1 MLSRSRSTILI
12 AITVSVVVIVAVFVA
27 SRLPIGPS
35 SGVNG
40 PPTTPNPTPSACPRS
55 VGLCIKLNVT
65 RGIDGDTLAVDGG
78 LRIPLVLVNPPGL
91 RRSGGAESRDHLTG
105 LCLGAMALLVGEQF

>member
-55 VGLCIKLNVT
+55 VGLCIKRNV
-65 RGIDGDTLAVDGG
+65 RRVIGGDTLHVDGG
-78 LRIPLVLVNPPGL
+78 LRIPLVLANAPAATA
-91 RRSGGAESRDHLTG
+91 SGGPGCRDHPT
-105 LCLGAMALLVGEQF
+105 